1 MAEAQ
6 TTKLGTPISPRWT
19 RSWAAKVEAVEK
31 QMGRRICGAHSP
43 AWTPCKLSSTH
54 PNGRCRFHGGAE
66 GIGAP
71 NGNWNALIHGL
82 YARRLQRCGMHCPV
96 WQWCPM
102 AGKDVLA
109 LDPKERP

>member
-1 MAEAQ
+1 MAEAE

-19 RSWAAKVEAVEK
+19 EAWRAKVESVEK

-54 PNGRCRFHGGAE
+54 RNGRCRFHGGAE

-71 NGNWNALIHGL
+71 NGNRNALIHGL
-82 YARRLQRCGMHCPV
+82 YARRLQRCGMQCPV
-96 WQWCPM
+96 
-102 AGKDVLA
+102 
-109 LDPKERP
+109 